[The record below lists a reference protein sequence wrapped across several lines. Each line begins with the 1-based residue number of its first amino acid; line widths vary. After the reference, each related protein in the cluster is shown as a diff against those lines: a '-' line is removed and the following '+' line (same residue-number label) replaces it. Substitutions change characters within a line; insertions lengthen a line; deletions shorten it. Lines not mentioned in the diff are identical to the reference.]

1 MFFLRKSTLERLPL
15 VMTGARMGERALQIG
30 VDDSSLT
37 GAIAAKVG
45 LSGHAAV
52 VVSDERQAARA
63 EAAAAQAGALIE
75 VHVAALDL
83 LPFLPD
89 AFDLVV
95 VHAGGL
101 PIGLDDLS
109 GIAVLRDTHRV
120 LRPGGRIVI
129 MEGGV
134 RDLLRRLH
142 TRRVPSIDTRLTSL
156 RSAGFNA
163 ARLLAER
170 EGHRFF
176 EAVK

>member
-1 MFFLRKSTLERLPL
+1 MFFSRKSTLERLPI
-15 VMTGARMGERALQIG
+15 VMTGVRMGERALQIG
-30 VDDSSLT
+30 IDDSSLT

-52 VVSDERQAARA
+52 AVSDARQAARA
-63 EAAAAQAGALIE
+63 EAAATQAGALID
-75 VHVAALDL
+75 VHVASLDL

-89 AFDLVV
+89 SFDLVV
-95 VHAGGL
+95 VHAGGV
-101 PIGLDDLS
+101 PVGMDELS
-109 GIAVLRDTHRV
+109 GVAILRDSHRV
-120 LRPGGRIVI
+120 LRPGGRVVI
-129 MEGGV
+129 MEGGA

-142 TRRVPSIDTRLTSL
+142 TRRISSTDTRLNSL

-170 EGHRFF
+170 EGYRFF